1 MARTGACCQLVKNIV
16 KYAIARSAWLCIVFA
31 CFLFFLAF
39 QGTALADDLVMVT
52 QAAGVEGNNSSQA
65 TDIIADG
72 NILVIQSDASN
83 LSGAASGAATQI
95 LHYNFITGQWT
106 LVSAT
111 AAGTEGDGA
120 SGHPDI
126 TADNRYVVFHSAAT
140 NLGGTGANQQIFRKD
155 LNTGEIVLVSRTAAG
170 VEANGECRR
179 PVISEDG
186 SRVAFESS
194 ATNLGGTG
202 TYRQTFLKN
211 LNTGELKIASSS
223 ATGVEASD
231 NTGHPSISAD
241 GKYVTFHSKG
251 STLHSGMSGSY
262 EQVLRKDVDS
272 GAVVLVSCKA
282 DGTEANDKSRY
293 ATMNGDGR
301 YVTFYSTATNLV
313 TPAPTVFDQ
322 VYRKDLATGSVDLVS
337 CNAAG
342 EPDNAG
348 AGNYGQ
354 NSISLNGRYVSFVS
368 DATNLLPALA
378 GTNTQAFRKDIVTG
392 ELVLISA
399 NGAGTEGDATSWRP
413 AMTPDGCFISFYADS
428 TNLVSS
434 PAASGIRY
442 QVYRRDM
449 NCFSWLLFGPK

>member
-1 MARTGACCQLVKNIV
+1 MVRTGAYGQLSKNTE
-16 KYAIARSAWLCIVFA
+16 KNKIARAAWPLIAFA
-31 CFLFFLAF
+31 CFMFFFAF
-39 QGTALADDLVMVT
+39 QGNSLAEDLVMVT
-52 QAAGVEGNNSSQA
+52 QAAGVEGNYSSQA

-95 LHYNFITGQWT
+95 LHHNFITGQWT

-111 AAGTEGDGA
+111 AAGAEGDGD

-170 VEANGECRR
+170 VEANGGCRR

-186 SRVAFESS
+186 SRVAFESE

-202 TYRQTFLKN
+202 TYRQIFLKN

-223 ATGVEASD
+223 ATGVESSD
-231 NTGHPSISAD
+231 NNGHPSISAD

-262 EQVLRKDVDS
+262 EQVLRKDVDT
-272 GAVVLVSCKA
+272 GAVVLVSSKA
-282 DGTEANDKSRY
+282 DGTEGNDKSRY

-301 YVTFYSTATNLV
+301 YVTFYSAATNLV

-322 VYRKDLATGSVDLVS
+322 VYRKDLATGAVDLVS
-337 CNAAG
+337 CTAAG
-342 EPDNAG
+342 EADNAG
-348 AGNYGQ
+348 AGSWGQ
-354 NSISLNGRYVSFVS
+354 NSISLNGRFVSFVS
-368 DATNLLPALA
+368 DATNLLPAA
-378 GTNTQAFRKDIVTG
+378 TGISTQAFRKDLVTG
-392 ELVLISA
+392 ELILISA
-399 NGAGTEGDATSWRP
+399 NGSGAEGDSTSWRP
-413 AMTPDGCFISFYADS
+413 AMTPDGCFISFYSAA
-428 TNLVSS
+428 TNLVTS
-434 PAASGIRY
+434 PVAGGITD

-449 NCFSWLLFGPK
+449 NCFAWLLFGPK